1 MTAKLRKQMLS
12 AIIDAHGLKSMGA
25 GSSAQIFAKMLFGQ
39 NCCAFPYFWIYNL
52 LLHFYK
58 QVL

>member
-1 MTAKLRKQMLS
+1 MLS